1 MKKMKAIL
9 FDVDDTIYSHK
20 LKRIPEL
27 TKYTIKK
34 LKENGYILGLCTSRF
49 PREFQSLP
57 NDIFDDFDLVIAD
70 TGGIILKDNK
80 IIHIESM
87 NKEDIDQCIQYL
99 DKQKNMFYLWVP
111 VDGQPHFSSEPSE
124 HLRQHNISWSGYCP
138 TVQKYH
144 NEPLT
149 NILFFDADENQMNEI
164 IEMVGR
170 ESVEN
175 WGTSGHINPKGINKA
190 YGLQYFCN
198 YFHLSLDEVVCFGD
212 GRNDITMIENAGIG
226 IAVGNAHQ
234 KLKKHADYVC
244 DTIENG
250 GIYDICVKLG
260 FIEPI
265 DTKIFFF
272 DIDSTTY
279 IHRIHDNPEST
290 KLAFKKLR
298 ENGYKLYIC
307 TSRSY
312 EEMKELPKHF
322 LDAMDGIACLGGAH
336 LILDGKHEMTTMD
349 HEEAKNVLN
358 YLDEKGVVY
367 RYCTNDA
374 HGYLN
379 QFDQD
384 KCDLFYRLY
393 QMVPPIKKYENE
405 EVTHI
410 LYYVNSEEDKKN
422 TNEMLKNSSVVRLNV
437 ASEATAKGISKASA
451 IEHIAK
457 HYGYTLRNCVA
468 FGDGRNDISMLEAA
482 GIGIAM
488 GNAHDDVKVIA
499 DYVTDHIEE
508 DGLYNA
514 CVHFGWIQ

>member
-1 MKKMKAIL
+1 MKNIKAIL
-9 FDVDDTIYSHK
+9 FDIDDTIYSHK

-27 TKYTIKK
+27 TKYAIKK

-57 NDIFDDFDLVIAD
+57 NDIFDNFDLVIAD

-99 DKQKNMFYLWVP
+99 DEQKNMFYLWVP

-144 NEPLT
+144 SESLT
-149 NILFFDADENQMNEI
+149 NILFFNADEKQMNEI
-164 IEMVGR
+164 IQMVGR

-250 GIYDICVKLG
+250 GIYDICVQLG
-260 FIEPI
+260 LIEPI
-265 DTKIFFF
+265 DSKVFFF
-272 DIDSTTY
+272 DIDGTTY
-279 IHRIHDNPEST
+279 RHDIHASPEST
-290 KLAFKKLR
+290 ILALKSLRNNGFKLC
-298 ENGYKLYIC
+298 IC
-307 TSRSY
+307 TSRNK
-312 EEMKELPKHF
+312 EEMINLPQDF
-322 LDAMDGIACLGGAH
+322 LNLFDGIIHLAGGYIH
-336 LILDGKHEMTTMD
+336 LKDQDYKFEVNSNDVNKAVDYLNKH
-349 HEEAKNVLN
+349 KIP
-358 YLDEKGVVY
+358 Y
-367 RYCTNDA
+367 RYVTTDL
-374 HGYLN
+374 HGYLYN
-379 QFDQD
+379 STEFVRG
-384 KCDLFYRLY
+384 LFEKQYNMIP
-393 QMVPPIKKYENE
+393 QEKIFENE
-405 EVTHI
+405 SIIHFQYYPFNEQQNLDLIEIIQQSKITHLRFSHEVTQNN
-410 LYYVNSEEDKKN
+410 LDK
-422 TNEMLKNSSVVRLNV
+422 S
-437 ASEATAKGISKASA
+437 TAIQFV
-451 IEHIAK
+451 AK
-457 HYGYTLRNCVA
+457 HYGYTRENTVA
-468 FGDGRNDISMLEAA
+468 FGDGFNDVTMLQSAQ
-482 GIGIAM
+482 IGIAM
-488 GNAHDDVKVIA
+488 GNGCDLAKQA
-499 DYVTDHIEE
+499 SDYVTDSIDQ

-514 CVHFGWIQ
+514 CLHFGWI